1 MARQPRKMSRSGYMH
16 VIVRG
21 IGKQLLFEEKNDYI
35 FYIASLEQYSQ
46 ELKVTVCAYCL
57 MENHVHLLLYDPE
70 RQVPV
75 MMKKL
80 GVSYSRFF
88 NKKYERT
95 GHLFQ
100 DRYRSENVENDAY
113 LLTVFRYILRNP
125 EKAGICKAS
134 EYRWSS
140 YGLYGDKRSF
150 VDTGMLEGMLGEK
163 DKYAEWIAEKNDDE
177 CMEYVTQK
185 HDDAWALEV
194 IHKQLNGKS
203 GTTLQNMNP
212 EERDKALREMKKSGL
227 SSRQIERLTGINRGA
242 VQRA

>member
-1 MARQPRKMSRSGYMH
+1 MARQPRQLSSSGYMH

-21 IGKQLLFEEKNDYI
+21 IGRQLLFEEENDYK
-35 FYIASLEQYSQ
+35 FYLSCLKKYSQ
-46 ELKVTVCAYCL
+46 DPKVTVCAYCL

-70 RQVPV
+70 MQVSTL
-75 MMKKL
+75 MKKL
-80 GVSYSRFF
+80 GVTYSWYF

-100 DRYRSENVENDAY
+100 DRYRSENVEDDRY

-125 EKAGICKAS
+125 EKAGICKAP

-140 YGLYGDKRSF
+140 YHLYGDRSSF
-150 VDTGMLEGMLGEK
+150 VNTGMLEGMLGDK
-163 DKYAEWIAEKNDDE
+163 AKYAAFIAEENDDE
-177 CMEYVTQK
+177 CMEYVRQK

-203 GTTLQNMNP
+203 GTALQNMDQ
-212 EERDKALREMKKSGL
+212 EERNEALRELKKAGL
-227 SSRQIERLTGINRGA
+227 SLRQIERLTGVNRGA
-242 VQRA
+242 VQKA